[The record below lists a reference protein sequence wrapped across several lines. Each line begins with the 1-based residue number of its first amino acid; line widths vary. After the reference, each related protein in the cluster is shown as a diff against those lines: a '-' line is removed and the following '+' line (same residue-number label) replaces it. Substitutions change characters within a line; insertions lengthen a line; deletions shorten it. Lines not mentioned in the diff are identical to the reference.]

1 MSGGIH
7 PPRALVARVRAG
19 IRLVLSAVEWGDIL
33 PREAGGCSKSAD
45 KKVALRYS
53 RKVQLSRGK
62 PSLFARPW
70 QQDRPVALV
79 ALIGLNVAGF
89 VAQFLLDTFQPG
101 FVQDYLAISKNG
113 VYEAY
118 SWQFITAALLYG
130 NPWHFLGNV
139 LVLYIL
145 GRDIESILGQRHFL
159 YLFISGAIGGEL
171 GHLFLMP
178 ADTVLYA
185 ASGGVA
191 AIVVAYA
198 TILPE
203 LDLIGW
209 RTPLFPLRIKAKHFA
224 AALAFISIVLFV
236 VDREGAVLHSA
247 IPGGLAAGWLYAN
260 LLGFGHASWLRRL
273 LRRRREGVQR
283 IQRMTRAEFIE
294 QELDPLLEKIAR
306 DGMRSLTRAERR
318 LLEQAR
324 EKVK

>member
-1 MSGGIH
+1 
-7 PPRALVARVRAG
+7 
-19 IRLVLSAVEWGDIL
+19 L
-33 PREAGGCSKSAD
+33 PREPRRRSKSAD

-70 QQDRPVALV
+70 QRDRPVALL
-79 ALIGLNVAGF
+79 ALIGLNIAGF
-89 VAQFLLDTFQPG
+89 VAQFFLDTFQPG

-113 VYEAY
+113 VYDAY

-191 AIVVAYA
+191 AIVIAYA

-203 LDLIGW
+203 LDLIAW
-209 RTPLFPLRIKAKHFA
+209 RTPLFPLRIKAKQFA
-224 AALAFISIVLFV
+224 AALAFISIIMFI
-236 VDREGAVLHSA
+236 VDREGAVIHSA

-273 LRRRREGVQR
+273 LRRRREGLQR

-294 QELDPLLEKIAR
+294 QELDPLLEKITR
-306 DGMRSLTRAERR
+306 KGMQSLTRAERR
-318 LLEQAR
+318 LLDQAR